1 MVLSMNNLKKN
12 LKRTS
17 ILVVGFIAVIGIV
30 LGTYQPVLAFGEK
43 YDPLYYAGNNILFY
57 NPEDTSCG
65 DADLYDG
72 PTDISSLKNNEANK
86 AIFQKL
92 LTSDPNKINA
102 VMAAAIMGNMY
113 GESGLDPTASEEPDG
128 PGYGLAQWSTAGRKQ
143 GLETYASQNGGDK
156 SNAITQTGYLLKEYN
171 ESFYPI
177 LKGTDFDNASDITKA
192 TTVWMEIFENPLEQ
206 TGEDPSGLN
215 SRRIP
220 AAIAIYGYYKDLYT
234 ETGTVTAETTESNCS
249 SGVAAGDI
257 VATAVGLAL
266 TEPFPNGSYE
276 RSSALTAAT
285 GYTVSRD
292 TFQAAKPQYNPSV
305 AWTDCGGFIATIM
318 RASGVDPEYA
328 SVGVTVQR
336 NYVRAHPEKYQII
349 ENATA
354 ADLQPGDILYVDGHT
369 TMYTGAETYPNVDAS
384 YGERVP
390 SVRNSG
396 NHLWMLGRNATLAR
410 FIGST
415 SAITNTAVGQ

>member
-1 MVLSMNNLKKN
+1 MKKF
-12 LKRTS
+12 LKRVS
-17 ILVVGFIAVIGIV
+17 IVGIGAIAVAGII

-43 YDPLYYAGNNILFY
+43 YDPLYYSSNNILFY

-72 PTDISSLKNNEANK
+72 PTDISGLENNAANK
-86 AIFQKL
+86 AIFEKL
-92 LTSDPNKINA
+92 LTSDPNRINA

-113 GESGLDPTASEEPDG
+113 GESNLDPTASEEPDG
-128 PGYGLAQWSTAGRKQ
+128 PGYGLAQWSTDGRKK
-143 GLETYASQNGGDK
+143 GLENYASEQGGEQSD
-156 SNAITQTGYLLKEYN
+156 ALIQTGYLLKEYN
-171 ESFYPI
+171 EAYAVL

-192 TTVWMEIFENPLEQ
+192 TTKWMEIFENPLEQ

-215 SRRIP
+215 SRRVP
-220 AAIAIYGYYKDLYT
+220 AAIAIYGYYKDLYVPD
-234 ETGTVTAETTESNCS
+234 GTVTAEATASNCS

-257 VATAVGLAL
+257 TATAIGLAL

-292 TFQAAKPQYNPSV
+292 TFQAAKPEYNPSV

-328 SVGVTVQR
+328 SVGVSVQR
-336 NYVRAHPEKYQII
+336 EYVRTHSEKYLII
-349 ENATA
+349 ENPTV

-415 SAITNTAVGQ
+415 SAITETAVGE